1 MWNLILAMWDTKK
14 SVLVVNTSKYLFK
27 INEAAIYIPVKQGVA
42 M

>member
-1 MWNLILAMWDTKK
+1 MEFDPSHVGYKK
-14 SVLVVNTSKYLFK
+14 IGPGRKHSKYLFK